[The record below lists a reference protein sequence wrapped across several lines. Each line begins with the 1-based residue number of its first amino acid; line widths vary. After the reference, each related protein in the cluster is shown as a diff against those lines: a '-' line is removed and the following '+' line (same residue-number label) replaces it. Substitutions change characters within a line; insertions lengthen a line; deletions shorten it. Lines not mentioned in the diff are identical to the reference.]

1 MVEKIGGIGGS
12 GPILTKR
19 CLSRLLCQPK
29 SSKWPRQ
36 PGHEQLWACPSHMS
50 IASRARG
57 CMRRLE
63 SRTSCAHSQGFSRK
77 ADRVR
82 RCRTDARSSSRSA
95 RPVAAAAAYLVRPE
109 RAADCRT
116 PLPSPPLCHPS
127 CGSTIRLGNVSSHF
141 HLGQSNH
148 HIVAVIALVRHHFLY
163 AFRMHFVLAFGRLL
177 CDQASDRDAGF
188 NHRFFHRCR
197 VGGGSA
203 MRSHSDDGAGLHV
216 HGILGF
222 ISQSRAPVFQ
232 FRDLGFLVARAFPV
246 LIGSLLLTLAVHAE

>member
-63 SRTSCAHSQGFSRK
+63 SRTSCANSQGFSRK

-127 CGSTIRLGNVSSHF
+127 CGFHDPARQRKFALPSRPVQPSHRCCDSPCPP
-141 HLGQSNH
+141 LL
-148 HIVAVIALVRHHFLY
+148 LVRLPD
-163 AFRMHFVLAFGRLL
+163 ALRTCLR
-177 CDQASDRDAGF
+177 ASSLRSSQLP
-188 NHRFFHRCR
+188 RCR
-197 VGGGSA
+197 
-203 MRSHSDDGAGLHV
+203 L
-216 HGILGF
+216 
-222 ISQSRAPVFQ
+222 QSP
-232 FRDLGFLVARAFPV
+232 FLSPLPCRRRLRYA
-246 LIGSLLLTLAVHAE
+246 